1 MAQGH
6 SVNYGAGNVD
16 LSSVSRM
23 NDGYVVRGPG
33 VQIATPIDSAD
44 SIAVT
49 NVSTT
54 WVRGIITID
63 PTYTGTTTGN
73 TAFVLSP
80 GGTFQE
86 SFGAAAIAS
95 VTFVGVDMPALAGTT
110 PVTALVANAQD
121 YMLGVKFLES

>member
-16 LSSVSRM
+16 LSAVSRM

-33 VQIATPIDSAD
+33 ANIATPIDSAD

-49 NVSTT
+49 NFSNS

-63 PTYTGTTTGN
+63 PAFTGTTTGN

-95 VTFVGVDMPALAGTT
+95 IQFVGVDMPAAPGTVA
-110 PVTALVANAQD
+110 VTALTPNAQD
-121 YMLGVKFLES
+121 YILGVKFLES